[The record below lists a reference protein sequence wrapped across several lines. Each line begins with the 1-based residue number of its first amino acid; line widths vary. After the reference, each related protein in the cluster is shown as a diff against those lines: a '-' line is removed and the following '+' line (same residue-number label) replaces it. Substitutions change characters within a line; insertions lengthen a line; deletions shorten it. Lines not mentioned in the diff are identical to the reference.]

1 VREHRLRPEPRR
13 RDEPVDEQHVLL
25 RRRCDRGMECVG

>member
-1 VREHRLRPEPRR
+1 VWQHRLRPEPRR

-25 RRRCDRGMECVG
+25 RGAAVFKFSNG